1 MAFEN
6 LIHSKSIAQ
15 TKEIAWALTFCGGF
29 IDAYTYIQRGHTLA
43 AGQTGNIIFF
53 SASLANGNI
62 IGMINRL
69 STILAFIFG
78 LMVVTVIHSHTQS
91 RYWRIFEMIPI
102 MIICAVVSFLP
113 KSVPDYYVVP
123 ALAIGLAMQ
132 NGAFKKIEGL
142 GYSNAFTSG
151 NLKKTVIA
159 WSEYYFDKD
168 IDQREPAR
176 NYTVLV
182 LAFASGAIISA
193 SFQKIIGSYTLLIA
207 TALLALINAFYGY
220 MVYKRHKEWE
230 NRKKLSQKR

>member
-1 MAFEN
+1 MVFEK
-6 LIHSKSIAQ
+6 LMHSKSIAQ
-15 TKEIAWALTFCGGF
+15 TKEMAVALTFCGGF

-53 SASLANGNI
+53 SASLANKNI
-62 IGMINRL
+62 MGMINRL

-78 LMVVTVIHSHTQS
+78 LAIVTIIHSHTQS

-102 MIICAVVSFLP
+102 MVVCAVVSFLP

-123 ALAIGLAMQ
+123 ALAIGLSMQ
-132 NGAFKKIEGL
+132 TGAFKKIEGL
-142 GYSNAFTSG
+142 GYSNGFTSG

-176 NYTVLV
+176 NYTLLV
-182 LAFASGAIISA
+182 IAFATGAIISA
-193 SFQKIIGSYTLLIA
+193 VLQKYIGAHTLLIA
-207 TALLALINAFYGY
+207 TALLAVINSFYGY

-230 NRKKLSQKR
+230 NKKKSI